1 MKKFVFGVFTLLLAI
16 ATLNAQE
23 EAEKAV
29 KKAGKALSS
38 YNLDPTN
45 NQEKLKEA
53 VEMADL
59 GVSSPGMANN
69 FSAWQTRGEVYNG
82 VASNE
87 MSAQTLSELKGEQY
101 QLKNLDAPVKALES
115 FEKALKAAEKK
126 YETKD
131 ALKGIKET
139 VNYLNVFSN
148 PLLEAGDYAGAFPLL
163 NGVLTARKLLMDNG
177 EKDIFAEA
185 KDLNNHRFVVAY
197 CAQASGNKAVA
208 KELFKTLVD
217 AGHDEA
223 RIYSNYYRLLAE
235 ENDPNAMKILEM
247 GRAKYP
253 DNSEILFAEI
263 NEYIKAEKYDLLE
276 QKLKEAIAKEPDN
289 PSIYSALGNV
299 YMNLQSAELEK
310 GDKAK
315 AEIYYEQSKKYYNDA
330 LAIDPNL
337 FDAIYSLGSIY
348 FNQAVEIVKKMNN
361 LGLSKEDQKKYNE
374 MGKEVDVLF
383 DKALPYFQKAEK
395 LNPNDTNTLIALRE
409 IFARRSDFEKSN
421 EFKKRLEKVQSGGTN
436 DKPYFNQ

>member
-177 EKDIFAEA
+177 EKDIFA
-185 KDLNNHRFVVAY
+185 
-197 CAQASGNKAVA
+197 
-208 KELFKTLVD
+208 
-217 AGHDEA
+217 
-223 RIYSNYYRLLAE
+223 
-235 ENDPNAMKILEM
+235 
-247 GRAKYP
+247 
-253 DNSEILFAEI
+253 
-263 NEYIKAEKYDLLE
+263 
-276 QKLKEAIAKEPDN
+276 
-289 PSIYSALGNV
+289 
-299 YMNLQSAELEK
+299 
-310 GDKAK
+310 
-315 AEIYYEQSKKYYNDA
+315 
-330 LAIDPNL
+330 
-337 FDAIYSLGSIY
+337 
-348 FNQAVEIVKKMNN
+348 
-361 LGLSKEDQKKYNE
+361 
-374 MGKEVDVLF
+374 
-383 DKALPYFQKAEK
+383 
-395 LNPNDTNTLIALRE
+395 
-409 IFARRSDFEKSN
+409 
-421 EFKKRLEKVQSGGTN
+421 
-436 DKPYFNQ
+436 